1 MLDELQKIVNTVNSK
16 IESDEKVR
24 SVAGAK
30 DRTIQLVFTDDKSYV
45 IEIKGGKA
53 LPPRE
58 GTIDDPTIRVK
69 TDKKTMDKLIQ
80 KKLNPLMAYA
90 MKKIKVDGPMDD
102 IMILKDF
109 F

>member
-1 MLDELQKIVNTVNSK
+1 MLDELTKIVDNVNGK

-24 SVAGAK
+24 KMAEAK
-30 DRTIQLVFTDDKSYV
+30 DRKIQLVFTDDSSYV
-45 IEIKGGKA
+45 VEIKEGKA
-53 LPPRE
+53 LPPWE
-58 GTIDDPTIRVK
+58 GTIDDPTITVK
-69 TDKKTMDKLIQ
+69 TDSKTLDKLLQ

>member
-1 MLDELQKIVNTVNSK
+1 MLDELQKIVDNVNSR
-16 IESDEKVR
+16 IETDEKVR
-24 SVAGAK
+24 SVAEAK
-30 DRTIQLVFTDDKSYV
+30 DRTIQLEFTDEKNYV
-45 IEIKGGKA
+45 VEMKGGRA

-58 GTIDDPTIRVK
+58 GTVEDPTIKVR
-69 TDKKTMDKLIQ
+69 TDTKTMDKLIK

-90 MKKIKVDGPMDD
+90 MKKIKVDGSMDD